1 MSAEAAPADPQ
12 LHSALERLASHAT
25 LLVALDFDGCVA
37 ELVPDADAA
46 RPVPANAA
54 ALGRLADA
62 SGVTLAYVSGRPLET
77 LRRLA
82 SPPEG
87 TLLIGSHG
95 AERCLGPDSAGL
107 VLSAQEQIA
116 RTAVIDALEQVA
128 STADGAWVEHKP
140 AGAAIHVRRVEDPDL
155 AQKVLEE
162 ARAVLA
168 EVDGAHA
175 KEGKAVV
182 ESVVVLSTKGEAL
195 TDLRSHVRPGAVL
208 FAGDDVTDEHGFAVL
223 EGDDVGVKVGP
234 GSTAAGH
241 RIDTPADLAGVLDT
255 LTQLRS

>member
-1 MSAEAAPADPQ
+1 MSTETSADPQ
-12 LHSALERLASHAT
+12 LSAALERLASYET
-25 LLVALDFDGCVA
+25 VLVALDFDGCVA
-37 ELVPDADAA
+37 ELVSDADAA

-54 ALGRLADA
+54 AIEQLAQA
-62 SGVTLAYVSGRPLET
+62 PGVTLAYVSGRPLET

-95 AERCLGPDSAGL
+95 AERYLGPDSPGL
-107 VLSAQEQIA
+107 VLSAQEEIA
-116 RTAVIDALEQVA
+116 RTAIIEALEQVA
-128 STADGAWVEHKP
+128 TTAEGAWVEHKP
-140 AGAAIHVRRVEDPDL
+140 AGAALHVRRVEDPEV

-162 ARAVLA
+162 ARAALA
-168 EVDGAHA
+168 MVDGAHV

-223 EGDDVGVKVGP
+223 EGDDVGIKVGS
-234 GSTAAGH
+234 GSTAAAH
-241 RIDTPADLAGVLDT
+241 RIGAPADLADVLET
-255 LTQLRS
+255 LRRFRD